1 MVPKINIIKTIAINM
16 NIAKSSFVRMGEKQN
31 IESMAAKAN
40 NHYYVFF
47 PSSTSSLCFWRAG

>member
-31 IESMAAKAN
+31 NESMAA
-40 NHYYVFF
+40 
-47 PSSTSSLCFWRAG
+47 